1 MTSPSLDLARITLAV
16 LFIAGL
22 IFASFWILQ
31 PFLPAIVWA
40 TTIVV
45 ASWPLMRQIQRR
57 LWNRRALAVAVMTI
71 ALLLVLIVP
80 LALAINTIVDNAD
93 KIAGWVTSLATM
105 KLPPPPAAV
114 RNLPLVGE
122 KISAAWEQAVA
133 AGAEDLAA
141 RLAPYAGKVVGW
153 FVSQVGNLGLIT
165 LQFLLTVIIAAV
177 LFANGEEAAARVM
190 RFARRLAG
198 AQGEAVVRLAAQ
210 AIRGV
215 ALGVVVTALVQA
227 FLGGVGLAVVGIPF
241 ATILTAVMFVLCLAQ
256 LGPLLVLLPAVIWLY
271 WQGHSVLGTVLL
283 VWMIVVSSLDNLL
296 RPLLIRRGADLPLLL
311 IIAGVIGGLIAFGFV
326 GIFIGPVVLAVA
338 HTLLEAWT
346 TEA

>member
-1 MTSPSLDLARITLAV
+1 MNGASFDLTRIALGV

-22 IFASFWILQ
+22 IAASFWILQ
-31 PFLPAIVWA
+31 PFLPAVVWSTA
-40 TTIVV
+40 IVV
-45 ASWPLMRQIQRR
+45 ASWPLMQTIQRR
-57 LWNRRALAVAVMTI
+57 LWNRRSLAVAVMTM

-80 LALAINTIVDNAD
+80 LALAVNTIVENAD
-93 KIAGWVTSLATM
+93 KIAGWVTSLATL
-105 KLPPPPAAV
+105 KLPPPPDAV
-114 RNLPLVGE
+114 RNLPLVGA
-122 KISAAWEQAVA
+122 KIAAAWEQAVA

-141 RLAPYAGKVVGW
+141 HLAPYAGKVVGW
-153 FVSQVGNLGLIT
+153 FVSQVGNIGLIT
-165 LQFLLTVIIAAV
+165 LQFLLTVIISAV

-198 AQGEAVVRLAAQ
+198 AQGEAAVRLAAQ

-215 ALGVVVTALVQA
+215 ALGVGVTALVQA

-241 ATILTAVMFVLCLAQ
+241 AAILTAVMFVLCLAQ

-271 WQGHSVLGTVLL
+271 WAGHSILGTVLL
-283 VWMIVVSSLDNLL
+283 LWMIVVSSLDNVL
-296 RPLLIRRGADLPLLL
+296 RPLLIRRGAELPLLL

-338 HTLLEAWT
+338 HTLLEVWT
-346 TEA
+346 KET